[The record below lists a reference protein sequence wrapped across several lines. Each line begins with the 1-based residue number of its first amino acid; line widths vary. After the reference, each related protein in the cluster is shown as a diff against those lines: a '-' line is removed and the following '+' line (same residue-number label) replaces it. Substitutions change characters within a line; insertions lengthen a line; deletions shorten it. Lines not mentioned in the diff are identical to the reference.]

1 MNEINR
7 KRTQMNDYNE
17 KAAMLA
23 VQYAVNV
30 EPGDLVL
37 IQGSE
42 VANDLIK
49 AVYIET
55 LKAGGHPIVQSG
67 INGIDVA
74 RFKYSSDE
82 QLAYINPIKKFII
95 SKAQKMIQVYA
106 DNNRQKM
113 ALIDPEKIKLTRS
126 SPEFMEMMKIHQER
140 VAKKEL
146 KWTIVPYPCDS
157 FAQDAKM
164 DTESYKEFI
173 YNALKLDSENPADTW
188 REIEKEQEKLIEIL
202 NKVDNIHVLGEDT
215 DLTLSVK
222 GRPWENCCG
231 HRNLPDGEVFT
242 SPIENSINGRIRFT
256 YPGIYQGK
264 EVKNILLEFK
274 DGRVIKGS
282 ADEGQELLDS
292 ILKIKNADLIGE
304 FAIGTNYGIQKFT
317 KNMLFDE
324 KMGGTM
330 HMALGMGYPETKSEN
345 TLCPIHW
352 DILKDMK
359 SEDSKIIADGKVIYQ
374 AGKWLI

>member
-1 MNEINR
+1 
-7 KRTQMNDYNE
+7 MNDYNE

-74 RFKYSSDE
+74 KYKYSSDE
-82 QLAYINPIKKFII
+82 QLAYFNPMKKFII

-146 KWTIVPYPCDS
+146 KWTIVPYPCD
-157 FAQDAKM
+157 
-164 DTESYKEFI
+164 
-173 YNALKLDSENPADTW
+173 
-188 REIEKEQEKLIEIL
+188 
-202 NKVDNIHVLGEDT
+202 
-215 DLTLSVK
+215 
-222 GRPWENCCG
+222 
-231 HRNLPDGEVFT
+231 
-242 SPIENSINGRIRFT
+242 
-256 YPGIYQGK
+256 
-264 EVKNILLEFK
+264 
-274 DGRVIKGS
+274 
-282 ADEGQELLDS
+282 
-292 ILKIKNADLIGE
+292 
-304 FAIGTNYGIQKFT
+304 
-317 KNMLFDE
+317 
-324 KMGGTM
+324 
-330 HMALGMGYPETKSEN
+330 
-345 TLCPIHW
+345 
-352 DILKDMK
+352 
-359 SEDSKIIADGKVIYQ
+359 
-374 AGKWLI
+374 